1 MGENTKGK
9 TKKYFGILFVML
21 MLLINV
27 TVYAEVFVDVETFTE
42 KNTTEMTQ
50 PEVKI
55 TPSIPAET
63 PSEETDKPANE
74 PETLPSVSV
83 TPTAAPEETVKPQ
96 ILTLIFKNQN
106 GKVYKE
112 LQMQAKI
119 GDTVTLPAVP
129 GRENAIGSGWKLD
142 LSVADEKATQWGSE
156 SELTLTLANLYLAGK
171 IKDNTLTF
179 YAIQGKD
186 PCVVTFYN
194 NGGTSV
200 FQRFTVSPGTKITLL
215 DFARDNWKNLGW
227 TSVKGSAK
235 VEYPIWGAYT
245 VNSNVNF
252 YIVRYAERDAV
263 FKKQSGSTNDV
274 FRALAQTVKKGSYI
288 TLPNVPEVNG
298 YQTLGWALAP
308 NKTSAKYKEGAR
320 VKLDANTTF
329 YAVYKYVGRCTV
341 KFNNNSGTSSSKVY
355 TALNQTVTKSSY
367 FTIPEVPKISGYLGM
382 GWTTKKNG
390 TTVQY
395 KAGDKI
401 KITKSMT
408 FYTIRKK
415 SCKVYLYSKNGS
427 LLKTAEVV
435 KNSSYTL
442 PAAMSKNGYT
452 MMGWSKKKGQSTNPQ
467 YEVGEKIKVTA
478 DIKLYSVLF
487 IRSKETDYTS
497 LKLQDVT
504 NGLLTKYKRVIF
516 VGDSRT
522 NRMNLSLKTS
532 GYSPSSDGISFV
544 CAEGEGLSWLK
555 ASGYNQILSKV
566 GNSTSLRSKPTA
578 IIFNLGVNDLTNAS
592 KYVTYMKSIAPELEK
607 RGCKLYYMSVNP
619 INSKNIKYW
628 GKKTRS
634 EEQVRSFNTTIKS
647 KLCSSKESYTY
658 IDTYSYLLKYG
669 YSTNG
674 NNAGF
679 DLPNK
684 DDGLHYTAA
693 TSKRI
698 FRYCINYLLK

>member
-9 TKKYFGILFVML
+9 KKKYFGILFVML

-50 PEVKI
+50 PEVEV
-55 TPSIPAET
+55 TPSVPAET

-83 TPTAAPEETVKPQ
+83 TPTAAPEEPVKPQ
-96 ILTLIFKNQN
+96 LLTLIFKNQN

-245 VNSNVNF
+245 VNRNVDF

-274 FRALAQTVKKGSYI
+274 FRSLAQTVKKGNYI
-288 TLPNVPEVNG
+288 TLPDVPEVNG
-298 YQTLGWALAP
+298 YQTLGWALAA
-308 NKTSAKYKEGAR
+308 NQTSAKYKEGAR
-320 VKLDANTTF
+320 VKLDSNTTF
-329 YAVYKYVGRCTV
+329 YAVYKYVGKCTV

-355 TALNQTVTKSSY
+355 TSLNQTVTKSSY
-367 FTIPEVPKISGYLGM
+367 FTIPEVPKVSGYLGM

-522 NRMNLSLKTS
+522 NRMNLSLKMS

-555 ASGYNQILSKV
+555 TSGYNQILSKV

-628 GKKTRS
+628 GKKTRA
-634 EEQVRSFNTTIKS
+634 EAQVRSFNTTIKS

-674 NNAGF
+674 NNAGY
-679 DLPNK
+679 DLDK

-693 TSKRI
+693 TSERI

>member
-9 TKKYFGILFVML
+9 KKKYFGILFVML

-27 TVYAEVFVDVETFTE
+27 TVYAEAFVDVETFTE

-50 PEVKI
+50 PEVEV
-55 TPSIPAET
+55 TPSVPAET

-274 FRALAQTVKKGSYI
+274 FRSLAQTVKKGNYI
-288 TLPNVPEVNG
+288 TLPDVPEVNG
-298 YQTLGWALAP
+298 YQTLGWALAA
-308 NKTSAKYKEGAR
+308 NQTSAKYKEGAR
-320 VKLDANTTF
+320 VKLDSNTTF
-329 YAVYKYVGRCTV
+329 YAVYKYVGKCTV
-341 KFNNNSGTSSSKVY
+341 KFNNNSGTSSSKAY
-355 TALNQTVTKSSY
+355 TSLNQTVTKSSY
-367 FTIPEVPKISGYLGM
+367 FTIPEVPKVSGYLGM

-555 ASGYNQILSKV
+555 TSGYNQILSKV

-628 GKKTRS
+628 GKKTRT
-634 EEQVRSFNTTIKS
+634 EAQVRSFNTTIKS

-674 NNAGF
+674 NNAGY
-679 DLPNK
+679 DLDK